1 MPAAARTKSLAERM
15 RFIERSRKKRSD
27 ASSRPRVERL
37 DVIATR
43 WRSTVAYPFT
53 GPWTVSR

>member
-27 ASSRPRVERL
+27 ASSRPRVERR

-43 WRSTVAYPFT
+43 WPPTVAKPFT
-53 GPWTVSR
+53 GPWMVSR